1 MAKGRI
7 VIAMLGMDQ
16 HELGAIA
23 VARILRDAG
32 MEVVYAGR
40 FQTPHSIVQTAID
53 EDADVIGISCHSWE
67 YVDYIPEMMK
77 LIADKGADVSVVIG
91 GSIITPADETQMKAE
106 GVAAIFGSGAGSEM
120 ISGTIANLVSARQH
134 RIAAA

>member
-1 MAKGRI
+1 MHKGRI

-16 HELGAIA
+16 HELGAVA

-40 FQTPHSIVQTAID
+40 FQTPHSIVKTALD

-67 YVDYIPEMMK
+67 YVEYVPDLMK
-77 LIADKGADVSVVIG
+77 LIGEMRADVSVVLG
-91 GSIITPADETQMKAE
+91 GSIITPADEAAMRAQ
-106 GVAAIFGSGAGSEM
+106 GVAAVFGPGADSET
-120 ISGTIANLVSARQH
+120 ITGTIAGLVDARQH
-134 RIAAA
+134 RIATA

>member
-1 MAKGRI
+1 MHKGRI

-67 YVDYIPEMMK
+67 YVDYIPELMK
-77 LIADKGADVSVVIG
+77 LISDKDADVSVVIG
-91 GSIITPADETQMKAE
+91 GSIITPADEAAMKE
-106 GVAAIFGSGAGSEM
+106 QGVAAVFGSGAGSDT
-120 ISGTIANLVSARQH
+120 ISGTITELVSARQH